1 MSERYH
7 HGNLRASLIEAAGE
21 IVAEKG
27 LEALSLR
34 EAARIVGV
42 SHAAPYRHFAD
53 KEALVAALATD
64 GFQRLLA
71 GLLAVPRNA
80 DPVERLVQL
89 AQAYVDFARSEP
101 GRFHLMFNRQ
111 ARDREK
117 YPELYEAAIK
127 SYEAHAAAVTA
138 AVPPGSDV
146 ELAADTAWAF
156 VHGLANLMLERQFD
170 PLPGERVAAL
180 ARQMIRGLVPGRH

>member
-7 HGNLRASLIEAAGE
+7 HGNLRAALIEAAGD

-27 LEALSLR
+27 VDTLSLR
-34 EAARIVGV
+34 EAARVVGV

-53 KEALVAALATD
+53 KEALIAALATD
-64 GFQRLLA
+64 GFQRLLGA
-71 GLLAVPRNA
+71 LGAVPRELS
-80 DPVERLVQL
+80 PPERLVRL
-89 AQAYVDFARSEP
+89 AQAYVDFARGEP

-117 YPELYEAAIK
+117 YPELYDAAIK
-127 SYEAHAAAVTA
+127 SYQMHAEAVAAVM
-138 AVPPGSDV
+138 PPGADV

-156 VHGLANLMLERQFD
+156 VHGVANLMLERQFD
-170 PLPGERVAAL
+170 PLPTERVAAL
-180 ARQMIRGLVPGRH
+180 AQQLIRGLVPQRG